1 MGKGSCK
8 LEGCDREVVGKG
20 YCARHYKKW
29 RRGDLPKSRYK
40 ICTEEGCRK
49 PRSVRAK
56 CADHARKPEAA
67 SPGTAPAN

>member
-1 MGKGSCK
+1 MAKGSCK
-8 LEGCDREVVGKG
+8 QDGCDREAVGKG

-29 RRGDLPKSRYK
+29 RRGELPKARYK

-56 CADHARKPEAA
+56 CADHARKPAA
-67 SPGTAPAN
+67 AGAAP